1 MTYNRWIMA
10 ARPGELVDYGDFQQP
25 PSRLFRDYVAG
36 VSTLRPFFDG
46 TSWSPETLTA
56 AANRT
61 VAHPR
66 QRDATSAAL
75 VVQQR
80 TRGAERAAERAAEL
94 ARPESAAIVTGQ
106 QACLFGGPLFVAYK
120 ALATLRVADELE
132 AQTKR
137 PVVPVFWV
145 ASDDHDFAEIRTVS
159 VLDRTGQIRPLRY
172 SPQHEP
178 NGKPACE
185 IRLDETIVGLLDD
198 LEAMLPESPS
208 RRDVLEL
215 LGSCYRQG
223 VSLSEAFARLL
234 AAIFPD
240 LVVLEASDPALKRLL
255 LPVLSRELM
264 EDSPTSRL
272 AGEAGQALA
281 AAGYHQQVPVRE
293 GFFNLFWLRDGER
306 RALALRDHVIE
317 VRGTGTRLGVDD
329 AIKALETDPA
339 AFSPGALLRP
349 LAQDHLLPT
358 AAYVGGPSEIAYH
371 AQVVPAYRHF
381 EIPRPL
387 LFPRPGLT
395 LVEPGPARALEAEG
409 LSLRDLETDPESL
422 LSRWA
427 QEAHP
432 EVEAAFSRAQER
444 LEAELQAVEEVLG
457 GLDPTLRAA
466 ASGARGRALHQ
477 IETLQQKATRALK
490 KRDQARADR
499 LHRSHDAL
507 FPGGGP
513 QERGLGQIGLL
524 ARHGLGALERIRAE
538 MDTWARGHQILY
550 L

>member
-1 MTYNRWIMA
+1 MA
-10 ARPGELVDYGDFQQP
+10 PRPAELVDYGDFQQP

-36 VSTLRPFFDG
+36 SSAIRPFFDD
-46 TSWSPETLTA
+46 TSWEPGALTA
-56 AANRT
+56 AAAR
-61 VAHPR
+61 AAEHPR
-66 QRDATSAAL
+66 ERGAASAAL

-80 TRGAERAAERAAEL
+80 SRGAERAAERAAEL
-94 ARPESAAIVTGQ
+94 RRPESVAIVTGQ

-120 ALATLRVADELE
+120 ALATLRVAAELE
-132 AQTKR
+132 AQTNT
-137 PVVPVFWV
+137 PVVPIFWV

-159 VLDRTGQIRPLRY
+159 VLDRAGQVRPLRY
-172 SPQHEP
+172 SPRQEP
-178 NGKPACE
+178 SGQPACE
-185 IRLDETIVGLLDD
+185 IRLDETIVTLLDE
-198 LEAMLPESPS
+198 LGAMLPESPF
-208 RRDVLEL
+208 RHDVLEL
-215 LGSCYRQG
+215 LGSCYHPG
-223 VSLSEAFARLL
+223 ASLSEAFARLL
-234 AAIFPD
+234 AALFPE

-255 LPVLSRELM
+255 LPVLSRELL

-272 AGEAGQALA
+272 AAEAGQALV

-317 VRGTGTRLGVDD
+317 VRGSGTRLGIDD
-329 AIKALETDPA
+329 AVKALETDPA

-349 LAQDHLLPT
+349 LAQDYLLPT

-371 AQVVPAYRHF
+371 AQIVPSYRHF

-409 LSLRDLETDPESL
+409 LRLRDLETDPESL

-427 QEAHP
+427 QEAYP
-432 EVEAAFSRAQER
+432 EVEAAFSRARGR
-444 LEAELQAVEEVLG
+444 LETELKGVEETLA

-477 IETLQQKATRALK
+477 IAALQEKATRALK

-507 FPGGGP
+507 FPGGGL
-513 QERGLGQIGLL
+513 QERGLGLPGLL
-524 ARHGLGALERIRAE
+524 ARHGLGALKRVRLE
-538 MDTWARGHQILY
+538 MDTWARGHQVLY